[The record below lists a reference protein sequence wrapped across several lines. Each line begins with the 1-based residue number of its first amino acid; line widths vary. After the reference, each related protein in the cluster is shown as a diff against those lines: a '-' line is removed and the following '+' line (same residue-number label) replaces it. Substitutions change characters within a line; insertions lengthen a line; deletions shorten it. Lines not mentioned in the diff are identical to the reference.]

1 ARVSDI
7 ESITRAEHHVDIK
20 AEGLDDATLDRIRA
34 VARSVTRRDGYIY
47 VTLERE
53 EQINQIT
60 IIIAESGAT
69 LLELKP
75 RQVALEDAFLEVIE
89 ETSA

>member
-1 ARVSDI
+1 M
-7 ESITRAEHHVDIK
+7 
-20 AEGLDDATLDRIRA
+20 
-34 VARSVTRRDGYIY
+34 
-47 VTLERE
+47 TLERE